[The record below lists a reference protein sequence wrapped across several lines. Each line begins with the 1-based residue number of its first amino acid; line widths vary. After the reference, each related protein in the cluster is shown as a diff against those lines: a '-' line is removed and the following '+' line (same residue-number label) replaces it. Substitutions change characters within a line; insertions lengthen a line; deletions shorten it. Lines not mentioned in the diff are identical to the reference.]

1 MHVIIVGCGRVGA
14 SAAAELNREGHSVVV
29 IDRSVNAFRLLPR
42 SFAGKHQQGMG
53 YDRAALEEAGIERAD
68 GLVAVTS
75 GDNTNIICARI
86 AKEVY
91 RVPDVVARIFDPQR
105 AEIYRRYGVTTFAP
119 TAWSAGKIMEFLTS
133 QLLEREV
140 SFGNGEVQM
149 MSAWVPPHLVGKPVI
164 DLRVPGEIRVALIVR
179 KGRGMIPVSGTLIEE
194 EDQVH
199 VVVHQ
204 SAVEKFQKMMGW
216 KT

>member
-14 SAAAELNREGHSVVV
+14 SAAASLNREGHSVVV
-29 IDRSVNAFRLLPR
+29 IDRNANAFRLLPR
-42 SFAGKHQQGMG
+42 TFAGKQLEGMS
-53 YDRAALEEAGIERAD
+53 YDRTILEEADIERAD

-75 GDNTNIICARI
+75 GDNTNIIVARV

-91 RVPDVVARIFDPQR
+91 RVPDVVARIYDPQR

-119 TAWSAGKIMEFLTS
+119 TAWSAGKIIEFLTS
-133 QLLEREV
+133 EQLEREI
-140 SFGNGEVQM
+140 SFGNGEVQLL
-149 MSAWVPPHLVGKPVI
+149 SAWVPAHLVGKPVT

-179 KGRGMIPVSGTLIEE
+179 KGRGMIPVSGTTIEE

-216 KT
+216 KS